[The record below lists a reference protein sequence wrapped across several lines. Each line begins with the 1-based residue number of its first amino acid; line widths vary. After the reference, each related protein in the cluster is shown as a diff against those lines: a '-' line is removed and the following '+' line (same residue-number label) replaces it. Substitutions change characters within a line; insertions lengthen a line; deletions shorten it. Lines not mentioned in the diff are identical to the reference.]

1 MSVETED
8 QTSEKVIY
16 DSREIQN
23 ILPHRYPFILIDKV
37 VEFEDSTR
45 IVGVKNVT
53 AGEPWCMGHFPG
65 HPVMPGVLIIESM
78 AQAAAIL
85 AHRSVDGVLPGKKVY
100 LVGANDLKWKKM
112 VVPGDTLRIEMVSV
126 RKRRPMWIMQGTV
139 TVAGKVAASGTVTAV
154 ESD

>member
-1 MSVETED
+1 MSVEPAE
-8 QTSEKVIY
+8 SNAERVIF
-16 DSREIQN
+16 DSKEIQN

-37 VEFEDSTR
+37 VEFEDNKR
-45 IVGVKNVT
+45 IVAVKNVT
-53 AGEPWCMGHFPG
+53 AGEPWCIGHFPG

-85 AHRSVDGVLPGKKVY
+85 AHRSVEGVIPGKKVY

-112 VVPGDTLRIEMVSV
+112 VVPGDTLRVEMVSV

-139 TVAGKVAASGTVTAV
+139 TVDGKLVASGTLNAV
-154 ESD
+154 ESE

>member
-1 MSVETED
+1 MSVAEAEVTAER
-8 QTSEKVIY
+8 VIF
-16 DSREIQN
+16 DAVEIQK
-23 ILPHRYPFILIDKV
+23 ILPHRYPFLLIDKV
-37 VEFEDSTR
+37 VEFEDNQR

-53 AGEPWCMGHFPG
+53 VAEPWFTGHFPG

-85 AHRSVDGVLPGKKVY
+85 AHRSVDGVIPGKKVY

-112 VVPGDTLRIEMVSV
+112 VVPGDTMRIEMVSV

-139 TVAGKVAASGTVTAV
+139 TVEGKVVASGTLNAV
-154 ESD
+154 ESE